1 MNRKE
6 MEQEIINTLSK
17 NKQANYSY
25 ISLIQTKVKEK
36 TEQQLKYVLSSITEN
51 IYLEAC
57 AGSGKTE
64 VVGMKTAYEISMWNS
79 KNKGLA
85 VLTFTNEATD
95 TIKERVEKFSG
106 LTSLYPHYI
115 GTLSGFIHGFIAQSF
130 GSKYFKHKNRDGDT
144 SYRLIDK
151 NLDIFNNHWL
161 KKYELPYT
169 NINPSKQYS
178 YANQL
183 YYDYNIN
190 DLIIYHSEN
199 HKVSLKEYYD
209 SAGVQEFI
217 QNYRE
222 KSGNSHSLGFD
233 YIKNEIKKVKRNF
246 LEDGFANFED
256 INNIAYIVLKKN
268 PNIALLLALRFPV
281 ILIDECQD
289 LSRIEIN
296 ILDQL
301 KANGATLHFIGDLN
315 QSIYEFK
322 NANPEITKEY
332 LSNFQKCYLT
342 DNFRSCHSIVNTSNQ
357 LLGIT
362 LPIRGRADD
371 KLGDRSVCYLEYS
384 DLSTVSQQ
392 YLDFLKEVN
401 ISFDR
406 SAILVRQQSLKQ
418 ELETN
423 SQESKHP
430 ILDALQ
436 LWIYNTPKSR
446 LLALE
451 LASKHMQRWFGG
463 AKTKKNYHCPSA
475 IDSVYRW
482 RIFIKDFLEGCSVI
496 DDLVKFENVRYTAW
510 YKNFNKHF
518 INILEESYHSLK
530 SYDGEKR
537 DFSKLTKLIAPRGT
551 AKSEIVTYNTI
562 DNLNLLSINTIHSV
576 KGKDFDSVLVV
587 SSLRNK
593 GSGHWKQWVEK
604 EVESGRIGYVASTRA
619 KYSLVWAVPKLKR
632 EDRVKIE
639 SYGFK
644 RITFADS

>member
-1 MNRKE
+1 
-6 MEQEIINTLSK
+6 MEQEIISTLSK
-17 NKQANYSY
+17 NKQANNSY

-64 VVGMKTAYEISMWNS
+64 VVGMKTAYEISKWSS

-85 VLTFTNEATD
+85 ILTFTNEATD
-95 TIKERVEKFSG
+95 TIKERVENFSG

-130 GSKYFKHKNRDGDT
+130 GYKYFKHKNRDGDT
-144 SYRLIDK
+144 SYRLIEK
-151 NLDIFNNHWL
+151 NLNIFNNHWL

-169 NINPSKQYS
+169 NINSLRQYS

-183 YYDYNIN
+183 YYDYQIN

-209 SAGVQEFI
+209 SAEVQEFI

-222 KSGNSHSLGFD
+222 KSRNSHSLGFN
-233 YIKNEIKKVKRNF
+233 YIRNEIKKVKRNF

-289 LSRIEIN
+289 LSWIEVN
-296 ILDQL
+296 ILNQL

-332 LSNFQKCYLT
+332 LSNFQKYYLT
-342 DNFRSCHSIVNTSNQ
+342 DNFRSCHSIVKTSNQ

-362 LPIRGRADD
+362 LPIRGRAVD

-384 DLSTVSQQ
+384 DLSSIGQQ
-392 YLDFLKEVN
+392 YLNFLEEIN
-401 ISFDR
+401 IPFDR
-406 SAILVRQQSLKQ
+406 STILVRQQSLKRD
-418 ELETN
+418 LEIN

-436 LWIYNTPKSR
+436 LWNNNTPKSR

-451 LASKHMQRWFGG
+451 LASKHLQKWFGG
-463 AKTKKNYHCPSA
+463 ARTKTNYHCPSA

-496 DDLVKFENVRYTAW
+496 DDLVKLENVKYTTW

-518 INILEESYHSLK
+518 LNILHDAYQSLK
-530 SYDGEKR
+530 DFDSEER
-537 DFSKLTKLIAPRGT
+537 DFNNLAKLTAPRGT
-551 AKSEIVTYNTI
+551 ANSEIVTFNTV
-562 DNLNLLSINTIHSV
+562 DNLNLLSVNTIHSV
-576 KGKDFDSVLVV
+576 KGKDFDSAMVV
-587 SSLRNK
+587 STRINK
-593 GSGHWKQWVEK
+593 GSGHWKQWIEK
-604 EVESGRIGYVASTRA
+604 ELESGRIGYVASTRA
-619 KYSLVWAVPKLKR
+619 KYSLVWAVPTLKSA
-632 EDRVKIE
+632 DRARLE

-644 RITFADS
+644 KIEPS